1 MARPILEV
9 EHFTRRYGDK
19 VAVRDVS
26 LTVEAGDILGFIGH
40 NGAGKTTLIRS
51 VVGAQPAS
59 GGQVRVCGADVARE
73 PVATAWPTSPTTPTS
88 TSS

>member
-40 NGAGKTTLIRS
+40 NGAGKRDATDAS
-51 VVGAQPAS
+51 PPA
-59 GGQVRVCGADVARE
+59 
-73 PVATAWPTSPTTPTS
+73 ATAPPAAPAPG
-88 TSS
+88 

>member
-40 NGAGKTTLIRS
+40 NGA
-51 VVGAQPAS
+51 
-59 GGQVRVCGADVARE
+59 
-73 PVATAWPTSPTTPTS
+73 
-88 TSS
+88 